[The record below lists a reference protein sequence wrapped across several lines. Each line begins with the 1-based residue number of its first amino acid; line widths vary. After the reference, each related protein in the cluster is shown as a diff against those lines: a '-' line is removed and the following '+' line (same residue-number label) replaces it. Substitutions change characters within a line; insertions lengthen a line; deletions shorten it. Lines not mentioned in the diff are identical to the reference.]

1 MIYLLKEN
9 YIIDGN
15 VKTDYTL
22 ITVVVENLFTMYF
35 LLINYVHS
43 IMIRVCFLIQYQKFI
58 LMY

>member
-22 ITVVVENLFTMYF
+22 ITVVVENHFTMYIF
-35 LLINYVHS
+35 Y
-43 IMIRVCFLIQYQKFI
+43 
-58 LMY
+58 